1 MKQNGKIIKSFENIE
16 DNSRSFLDIM
26 FFPIMFCNQKCS
38 YCFVKNNERP
48 NTLDTKI
55 IDNFKNFKMDLTL
68 NLGGGEPML
77 IKNFNEIYEKLTEL
91 KSARVFTNGSLP
103 LEKWK
108 ELKSSN
114 VEFLIS
120 FHPEFAKLDHFL
132 KLQDFLE
139 SNNFKYDFQGLY
151 CSDEYYD
158 LMKDFRD
165 IFKGFNFVYP
175 DGIDKSKIKK
185 GLSLIKE
192 NDTEYLLDDKL
203 VKEGYLYNN
212 FDFNFKF
219 CKCYI
224 NMFYYDYKTNTF
236 SRVCDNKIYS
246 LEELQSWTEIKP
258 KVCVKSEC
266 KTNCYQRFYK
276 ESIK

>member
-1 MKQNGKIIKSFENIE
+1 MKLNKSIKHNEL
-16 DNSRSFLDIM
+16 DSRNFLDIM

-38 YCFVKNNERP
+38 YCFVKNNEKPKELDP
-48 NTLDTKI
+48 NI
-55 IDNFKNFKMDLTL
+55 INNFKSFNMDLTL

-91 KSARVFTNGSLP
+91 NSARVFTNGSLP

-108 ELKSSN
+108 DLTPSN

-120 FHPEFAKLDHFL
+120 FHPEFAKLEHFF

-139 SNNFKYDFQGLY
+139 SNNFKYEFQGLY
-151 CSDEYYD
+151 CSDKYYD

-165 IFKGFNFVYP
+165 IFKGFNFVFP
-175 DGIDKSKIKK
+175 DGVNKSQIQK
-185 GLSLIKE
+185 GLHLIEE
-192 NDTEYLLDDKL
+192 NDTEYLVDDEL
-203 VKEGYLYNN
+203 IKESYLYNN

-219 CKCYI
+219 CKYYI
-224 NMFYYDYKTNTF
+224 NMFYYNYKTNTF

-246 LEELQSWTEIKP
+246 LEELQSWSEIKP
-258 KVCVKSEC
+258 KVCIKNEC
-266 KTNCYQRFYK
+266 KMNCYQRFYK
-276 ESIK
+276 CKSF

>member
-1 MKQNGKIIKSFENIE
+1 MKLNDIEIKSIKQSEI
-16 DNSRSFLDIM
+16 DSRNFLDFM
-26 FFPIMFCNQKCS
+26 FFPVMFCNQKCS
-38 YCFVKNNERP
+38 YCFVKNYEKP
-48 NTLDTKI
+48 NTLDPKI
-55 IDNFKNFKMDLTL
+55 INNFKSFNMDLTL

-77 IKNFNEIYEKLTEL
+77 IKNFTEVYEKLTEL
-91 KSARVFTNGSLP
+91 KSARIFTNGSLS

-108 ELKSSN
+108 ELKPSD
-114 VEFLIS
+114 VFFEIS
-120 FHPEFAKLDHFL
+120 FHPEFAKLDHFI

-151 CSDEYYD
+151 CSDKYYD

-165 IFKGFNFVYP
+165 IFKGFNFVFP
-175 DGIDKSKIKK
+175 DGVNKSQIQK
-185 GLSLIKE
+185 GLHLIKE

-203 VKEGYLYNN
+203 IKEGYLYNN

-224 NMFYYDYKTNTF
+224 NMFFYDYRTNTF
-236 SRVCDNKIYS
+236 SRVCDNKMFA

-258 KVCVKSEC
+258 KVCVKNEC
-266 KTNCYQRFYK
+266 KMNCYQRFYK
-276 ESIK
+276 CKSF

>member
-1 MKQNGKIIKSFENIE
+1 MKLNNIE
-16 DNSRSFLDIM
+16 VKSITQSELDSRSFLDIM
-26 FFPIMFCNQKCS
+26 FFPVMFCNQKCS
-38 YCFVKNNERP
+38 YCFVKNYEKP
-48 NTLDTKI
+48 NSLDPKI
-55 IDNFKNFKMDLTL
+55 IDNFKSFSMDLTL

-77 IKNFNEIYEKLTEL
+77 IKNFNDVYEKLTEL
-91 KSARVFTNGSLP
+91 KSARIFTNGSLP

-108 ELKSSN
+108 ELKASD

-120 FHPEFAKLDHFL
+120 FHPEFAKLDHFI

-151 CSDEYYD
+151 SSDKYYD
-158 LMKDFRD
+158 LMKSFRD
-165 IFKGFNFVYP
+165 IFKGFIFVFP
-175 DGIDKSKIKK
+175 DGVNKSQIQK
-185 GLSLIKE
+185 GLHLIKE
-192 NDTEYLLDDKL
+192 NDTEYILDNKL

-224 NMFYYDYKTNTF
+224 NMFFYDYRTNTF
-236 SRVCDNKIYS
+236 SRVCDNKMFA

-258 KVCVKSEC
+258 KVCVKNEC
-266 KTNCYQRFYK
+266 KMNCY
-276 ESIK
+276 